1 MTTHTLIATATF
13 GLESVVQRELIQ
25 LGYQDAQI
33 DHNRV
38 RFSGTVQD
46 IARCNLWLR
55 SADRLLLEVG
65 EFPARTFDELYD
77 AIRRLRWQDYIDA
90 SGKLLIDANSV
101 KSKLFSLRDIQK
113 IAHKAVADKLMFIHK
128 TNWLKEDGARYR
140 IKVGILKDQVSVT
153 LDTSGEGLH
162 KRGYR
167 VETVEAPM
175 KETLAAAIV
184 QLSYWTKD
192 RPLYDVFCGSG
203 TMPIEAAMIGRN
215 IAPGL
220 ARDFD
225 SKHWHHLI
233 PEAIWKDEARAAY
246 QAIDYDVTLTIHA
259 SDLSEENLNAAKENA
274 IEAGVDD
281 AIHFEH
287 ADFRDVSYDDPY
299 GVLISN
305 PPYGE
310 RLMDEADVIALTRD
324 MRQVFAPL
332 STWSIYLLTSL
343 SSFEQTYG
351 THADKRRKLYNG
363 RIETW
368 LYQYHGPRPP
378 QDM

>member
-13 GLESVVQRELIQ
+13 GLESVVQRELHA
-25 LGYQDAQI
+25 LGYADAHI
-33 DHNRV
+33 EHSRV
-38 RFSGTVQD
+38 RFEGTIHD

-55 SADRLLLEVG
+55 SADRLLLEVAR
-65 EFPARTFDELYD
+65 FPARTFDELYD
-77 AIRRLRWQDYIDA
+77 AIRRIRWQEYIDV
-90 SGKLLIDANSV
+90 SGKILIDATSI

-113 IAHKAVADKLMFIHK
+113 ISHKAVVDKLMFIHK
-128 TNWLKEDGARYR
+128 TTWLKEEGARYR
-140 IKVGILKDQVSVT
+140 IKVSLLKDEVSVT

-167 VETVEAPM
+167 VESVEAPL
-175 KETLAAAIV
+175 KETLAAALI

-192 RPLYDVFCGSG
+192 RPLFDVFCGSG
-203 TMPIEAAMIGRN
+203 TIPIEAAMIGRN

-225 SKHWHHLI
+225 SKHWHHFI
-233 PEAIWKDEARAAY
+233 PDAIWKEETRAAY
-246 QAIDYDVTLTIHA
+246 QAIDHDTVLHIHA
-259 SDLSEENLNAAKENA
+259 SDLSADNLAAAKENA

-281 AIHFEH
+281 VITFVQS
-287 ADFRDVSYDDPY
+287 DVRKVTFDVDY

-310 RLMDEADVIALTRD
+310 RLMEESDVIALTRD
-324 MRQVFAPL
+324 MSRLFAPL
-332 STWSIYLLTSL
+332 TTWSIYLLTSL
-343 SSFEQTYG
+343 SDFEQHYG
-351 THADKRRKLYNG
+351 KHADKRRKLYNG